1 MKAGQLACFQSVS
14 KIDTL
19 AGQGDNCMRQLN
31 DLQLM
36 SVVEIEVPFLGPF
49 DFFPDA
55 TQDVFDAHA
64 HWLKPRY
71 QDPDTGRLMFCFQ
84 SYIVRTPHHTILVDS
99 CIGNDKDR
107 PNRPDWHRRNGTFLA
122 DLARLGI
129 RPEDI
134 DMVFCTH
141 LHADH
146 IGWNTQL
153 VDGRW
158 VPTFPNA
165 KYLLGRTEYDFWEQR
180 YRADASGP
188 RQIAFA
194 DSILPV
200 VDAGQA
206 VFVDGDHA
214 VEDGVVLEAAP
225 GHTPGNMVVNLRSGD
240 ASAVLLGD
248 TIHHPIQ
255 LKRPDW
261 SCMACEDK
269 ALSATTRRGL
279 IERYADTSTL
289 MAPVHFPAPSVCR
302 FVRDGDAFGFEMDT

>member
-1 MKAGQLACFQSVS
+1 
-14 KIDTL
+14 
-19 AGQGDNCMRQLN
+19 MRQLN

-36 SVVEIEVPFLGPF
+36 SVVEIEVPFLDPF

-55 TQDVFDAHA
+55 TPDVLDAQA

-71 QDPDTGRLMFCFQ
+71 QDPVSGRLMFCFQ
-84 SYIVRTPHHTILVDS
+84 SYIVRTPRHTILVDS
-99 CIGNDKDR
+99 CIGNHKDR
-107 PNRPDWHRRNGTFLA
+107 PNRPDWHRRDGSFLA
-122 DLARLGI
+122 DLAGLGI

-146 IGWNTQL
+146 VGWNTRL

-165 KYLLGRTEYDFWEQR
+165 RYLLGRGEYDFWERR
-180 YRADASGP
+180 YRADAGGP

-194 DSILPV
+194 DSVLPV
-200 VDAGQA
+200 VEAGQA

-214 VEDGVVLEAAP
+214 IEDGVVLEPAP
-225 GHTPGNMVVNLRSGD
+225 GHTPGNMVVSLRSGD

-248 TIHHPIQ
+248 TIHHPLQ

-261 SCMACEDK
+261 SSMACEDK
-269 ALSATTRRGL
+269 ALSAATRRGL
-279 IERYADTSTL
+279 IERYADTDTL
-289 MAPVHFPAPSVCR
+289 MAPAHFPAPSVCR
-302 FVRDGDAFGFEMDT
+302 FVRDGDAFGFETDV